1 VHKAFRTAVLII
13 TALLMLAGCQKKEE
27 SKPVSEAAP
36 SQKPNKPSTVV
47 VPDSV
52 KGKWKAVKIA
62 LTDKSVSRESVYTVN
77 IGSRF
82 SFPDTKMAVEVDSF
96 LPNFTMNG
104 TVMTSQSNDPKNP
117 AARVR
122 IFEDNK
128 EIFNGWLFSLY
139 PTIHAVQHPK
149 YGFTLA
155 GYIPSK

>member
-1 VHKAFRTAVLII
+1 
-13 TALLMLAGCQKKEE
+13 MLAGCQKKEE
-27 SKPVSEAAP
+27 SKPASEVAP

-62 LTDKSVSRESVYTVN
+62 LTDKSVSKESVYTVN

-82 SFPDTKMAVEVDSF
+82 SFPETNMAVEVDSF

-122 IFEDNK
+122 IFEENK

-149 YGFTLA
+149 YGFTLV